1 MRLKNIIAIIFVLLL
16 AGNVNAQ
23 TIPAWKITVL
33 EEWIQKSDSP
43 VIVSFWATWCKPCLG
58 EIPYFEALA
67 AKYKDKGVRLLL
79 VSLDMKEDY
88 PKAIVATIQK
98 RKFASEVVW
107 LNETNADY
115 FCPKIDNSWSG
126 ALPATLLVN
135 NKKGY
140 RKFFE
145 EAIPEEKLEQEII
158 KLIAD

>member
-1 MRLKNIIAIIFVLLL
+1 MKFLLTIALTILGIQQM
-16 AGNVNAQ
+16 NAQ
-23 TIPAWKITVL
+23 TIPAWKITAL
-33 EEWIQKSDSP
+33 EERIQKSDST
-43 VIVSFWATWCKPCLG
+43 VIVNFWATWCKPCLG
-58 EIPYFEALA
+58 EIPYFETLA
-67 AKYKDKGVRLLL
+67 AKYKEKGVKLLL

-88 PKAIVATIQK
+88 PKAIATTIQK
-98 RKFASEVVW
+98 RKFVSEVVW

-126 ALPATLLVN
+126 ALPATLLIN

-145 EAIPEEKLEQEII
+145 ESIPEEKLEQEII